1 MKVGTKTETETEND
15 IVSGFF
21 QKMFDFFRI
30 CWHPKFPDNPTT
42 SRKTVFA
49 YDFTPSAPFRLTK
62 NGTPMV
68 PAAAP
73 VRFLSLCVQCGTKNK
88 KQHENQL
95 LFSIYQQPSQNFKA
109 STDIHYSLRIH
120 LQNFDFIFIMTSG
133 WFTEKTAGLLLQ

>member
-1 MKVGTKTETETEND
+1 MKVGTKTENETETEND

-73 VRFLSLCVQCGTKNK
+73 VRFPCVCNAEQRTRNSMK
-88 KQHENQL
+88 
-95 LFSIYQQPSQNFKA
+95 I
-109 STDIHYSLRIH
+109 
-120 LQNFDFIFIMTSG
+120 NFDFYFPFTNNLHKTSKRQQTYTTVSAFIFKTS
-133 WFTEKTAGLLLQ
+133 TSSLS